1 MCREMKNGNR
11 RSLYVSM
18 TEHGKEMMQDVEET
32 FALVDRQAIKGL
44 SGEEISELMR
54 LLAAVNQN
62 LTVLSE
68 EKRIDKESKTK
79 N

>member
-1 MCREMKNGNR
+1 
-11 RSLYVSM
+11 M

>member
-1 MCREMKNGNR
+1 MREMKNGNR

>member
-1 MCREMKNGNR
+1 MQEMKNGNR